1 MWYGMVCGGIVE
13 VWCVVVWLRY
23 GVWWLVSGG
32 MVEVWYGGQRL
43 VWFRGHS
50 HGGGMVWRWP

>member
-32 MVEVWYGGQRL
+32 MVEVWCVVVGEWWYG
-43 VWFRGHS
+43 
-50 HGGGMVWRWP
+50 